1 MKSKEDI
8 MTNMNTTLRQPSA
21 YLPIAMSLVALVLV
35 LGYIAIFGVPHKA
48 DEGAVAHIWQLL
60 MVLQVPI
67 IAFFAIKYFPRQ
79 RRQALP
85 VLALQIVAVLAACA
99 PVFFLKL

>member
-1 MKSKEDI
+1 
-8 MTNMNTTLRQPSA
+8 MTGMNATLRQPGA
-21 YLPIAMSLVALVLV
+21 YLPVAMSVVALALV
-35 LGYIAIFGVPHKA
+35 LGYVAIFGVPHQA

-67 IAFFAIKYFPRQ
+67 IAFFAFKYFLRQ
-79 RRQALP
+79 PRQALL
-85 VLALQIVAVLAACA
+85 VLALQIVAALAACA